1 MIVEPSVAVMLMQG
15 KLNKVK
21 KDFEKQIV
29 RMQVQTASE
38 VEESK
43 KKASNAEAA
52 SNELKNKLEIALIQ
66 LAHVKKV
73 AEASDKQAA

>member
-1 MIVEPSVAVMLMQG
+1 MIVEPSVAVMLMQD

-21 KDFEKQIV
+21 KDFEKQIAK
-29 RMQVQTASE
+29 MQSQTASE
-38 VEESK
+38 VEASK

>member
-21 KDFEKQIV
+21 KDFEKQIAK
-29 RMQVQTASE
+29 MQSQTASE
-38 VEESK
+38 VEASK

-73 AEASDKQAA
+73 AEASDKQAV

>member
-21 KDFEKQIV
+21 KDFEKQIAK
-29 RMQVQTASE
+29 MQSQTASE
-38 VEESK
+38 VEASK

>member
-29 RMQVQTASE
+29 KMQVQTASE